1 MPVYKWVAETPRG
14 RTIKGTIEA
23 PNERLVKAQL
33 RRRRLKLLKLKEQP
47 KDIFENI
54 SFLQPKVKPK
64 DIVIFTRQFSTMI
77 DAGLPIVQGLNI
89 LAEQTENKTFRRILR
104 EIVKDVEG
112 GLSLGEAF
120 SKHPQVFDRLYASL
134 ISAGEAGGILETI
147 LQRLAAY
154 LEKLEKLKSQIK
166 GALTYP
172 IVVIIIAILVLA
184 IIMVFVI
191 PVFEKMFT
199 EAGMPLPLPTQMVIN
214 MSNFVKSHVH
224 YIFGSIVT
232 FFVLLKQIRKTK
244 KGRRYTDALLLRFPV
259 FGDLIKKSVIA
270 RFSRTLGT
278 MVRSGVPILDA
289 LDIVSRTAGNAV
301 VEEAIL
307 DVKAGV
313 SEGFTLAEVLT
324 EHEIFP
330 PMVVQMIGVGET
342 SGALDSMLEKL
353 ADFYEEE
360 VDAAVDALSSLIEPL
375 LMVFLGGTIGSI
387 VISMYLPIFQMAS
400 VVAS

>member
-47 KDIFENI
+47 KDIFENV

-120 SKHPQVFDRLYASL
+120 SKHPQVFDKLYVSL

-191 PVFEKMFT
+191 PVFEKMFS

-214 MSNFVKSHVH
+214 FSNFVRSHVH
-224 YIFGSIVT
+224 YIFGSIVA

-244 KGRRYTDALLLRFPV
+244 KGKKYTDALLLRFPV